1 MKNISYM
8 VVISSPYYAC
18 PLNRDFVYFKALIK
32 YLNYLTG
39 RNITAKTYEEL
50 PSYPLYTRNFND
62 SKLSNC
68 RIYISKLDF
77 NK

>member
-1 MKNISYM
+1 MAQTEFTIY
-8 VVISSPYYAC
+8 
-18 PLNRDFVYFKALIK
+18 K
-32 YLNYLTG
+32 YDKD
-39 RNITAKTYEEL
+39 NITAKTYEEL